1 MIFKALI
8 GPIANLAGTWLQG
21 KVETKAA
28 ETRIKVSEAE
38 AKSHILMSQAQ
49 SEANWETIMAQGS
62 TSSWKD
68 EYLTILMSLP
78 ILISFTGEVGRDIV
92 FDGFAALE
100 QAPDWFIY
108 SWGCVVAA
116 SFGIRGATQYFG
128 KGK

>member
-1 MIFKALI
+1 MIQALI
-8 GPIANLAGTWLQG
+8 GPLANLAGTWLQG

-28 ETRIKVSEAE
+28 ETKMKVSQAE
-38 AKSHILMSQAQ
+38 AKSQILMSQAQ
-49 SEANWETIMAQGS
+49 SEANWEKIMAEGS
-62 TSSWKD
+62 KSSWKD
-68 EYLTILMSLP
+68 EYITILMSLP
-78 ILISFTGEVGRDIV
+78 IIVCFTGETGRDIV

-128 KGK
+128 KRK